1 MSDKVI
7 KICVLGNKDSK
18 KEELI
23 NLFKQ
28 YGNTIN
34 NLKTRIYDF
43 DFLFE
48 SFQINEGNWE
58 EKVNQKDINI
68 ALLCFDYRLKE
79 TFDEIKDFY
88 LKNKNSF
95 TNFYTA
101 LTGTFF
107 EIQNKK
113 VDEKK
118 VKDFSKESELKLYNV
133 SQIQLK
139 SSNFEKQIKN
149 LLTAYG
155 KKYSLP
161 DLDVEKIG
169 KTNLIPMKENDYY
182 ICKIGLIGSKA
193 GKTTLANTYKT
204 GIFNPNTNEST
215 LMNNVSKIINFSPD
229 EGKEFSNEKSDNIKV
244 KVELWDTP
252 HVGPNNANMN
262 FVMMVAKSV
271 DIIIYLFDNNNND
284 TFNDIEEWDS
294 RIHNNITKNCI
305 FYIVE
310 NRTENKNDNDND
322 ANKSNKEKMK
332 HLALGI
338 NVDVDNLLST
348 DASSNKDV
356 NELINR
362 IVSDYL
368 LRVDIIK
375 YKEEEKIE
383 EKEKNVIND
392 DKKKND
398 NNNNNKNGQSQNK
411 KDCFLF

>member
-1 MSDKVI
+1 MSDKEI

-34 NLKTRIYDF
+34 NVKTRIYDF

-58 EKVNQKDINI
+58 EKVNKKDINI
-68 ALLCFDYRLKE
+68 ALLCFDYRIKE

-88 LKNKNSF
+88 LNNKNSF
-95 TNFYTA
+95 TNFHTA
-101 LTGTFF
+101 LMGTFF

-113 VDEKK
+113 VDEKE
-118 VKDFSKESELKLYNV
+118 VKDFSKEKELKLYNV

-149 LLTAYG
+149 LLREYAT
-155 KKYSLP
+155 KYFPNLN
-161 DLDVEKIG
+161 LEKLG
-169 KTNLIPMKENDYY
+169 KTNLIAIKENDYY
-182 ICKIGLIGSKA
+182 VCKIGLIGSKA

-271 DIIIYLFDNNNND
+271 DIIIYLFDNNNID
-284 TFNDIEEWDS
+284 TFNDIEEWDN
-294 RIHNNITKNCI
+294 RIHNNITKNCM
-305 FYIVE
+305 FYIIE
-310 NRTENKNDNDND
+310 NITENKNENENDI
-322 ANKSNKEKMK
+322 NKTSLKKMRELAEKVK
-332 HLALGI
+332 
-338 NVDVDNLLST
+338 VDTNSLLST
-348 DASSNKDV
+348 DASSPEKV

-368 LRVDIIK
+368 LRVEVVK
-375 YKEEEKIE
+375 CKEEEKIE
-383 EKEKNVIND
+383 EKKNNVID
-392 DKKKND
+392 DD
-398 NNNNNKNGQSQNK
+398 NNNNNQSQK
-411 KDCFLF
+411 KKGFCFLF

>member
-1 MSDKVI
+1 MSDKEI

-58 EKVNQKDINI
+58 EKVNKKDINI

-113 VDEKK
+113 VDEKE
-118 VKDFSKESELKLYNV
+118 VKDFSKEKELKLYNV

-149 LLTAYG
+149 LLREYAT
-155 KKYSLP
+155 KYFPKLN
-161 DLDVEKIG
+161 LEKLG
-169 KTNLIPMKENDYY
+169 KTNLIAIKENDYY
-182 ICKIGLIGSKA
+182 VCKIGLIGSKA

-215 LMNNVSKIINFSPD
+215 LMNNVSKIINYSPD
-229 EGKEFSNEKSDNIKV
+229 EGKEFSLEKSENIKV

-271 DIIIYLFDNNNND
+271 DIIIYLFDNNNID
-284 TFNDIEEWDS
+284 TFNDIEEWDN
-294 RIHNNITKNCI
+294 RIHNNITKNCM
-305 FYIVE
+305 FYIIE
-310 NRTENKNDNDND
+310 NITENKNENENDI
-322 ANKSNKEKMK
+322 NKTSLKKMIELAEKVK
-332 HLALGI
+332 
-338 NVDVDNLLST
+338 VDTDSLLST
-348 DASSNKDV
+348 DASSPEKV

-368 LRVDIIK
+368 LRVDVIKLKKEEIIK
-375 YKEEEKIE
+375 
-383 EKEKNVIND
+383 EKENKDIND

-398 NNNNNKNGQSQNK
+398 NNNNQSQKK
-411 KDCFLF
+411 KDFCFLF

>member
-58 EKVNQKDINI
+58 EKVNKKDINI

-149 LLTAYG
+149 LLREYAT
-155 KKYSLP
+155 KYFPNLN
-161 DLDVEKIG
+161 LEK
-169 KTNLIPMKENDYY
+169 
-182 ICKIGLIGSKA
+182 
-193 GKTTLANTYKT
+193 
-204 GIFNPNTNEST
+204 
-215 LMNNVSKIINFSPD
+215 
-229 EGKEFSNEKSDNIKV
+229 
-244 KVELWDTP
+244 
-252 HVGPNNANMN
+252 
-262 FVMMVAKSV
+262 
-271 DIIIYLFDNNNND
+271 
-284 TFNDIEEWDS
+284 
-294 RIHNNITKNCI
+294 
-305 FYIVE
+305 
-310 NRTENKNDNDND
+310 
-322 ANKSNKEKMK
+322 
-332 HLALGI
+332 
-338 NVDVDNLLST
+338 
-348 DASSNKDV
+348 
-356 NELINR
+356 
-362 IVSDYL
+362 
-368 LRVDIIK
+368 
-375 YKEEEKIE
+375 
-383 EKEKNVIND
+383 
-392 DKKKND
+392 
-398 NNNNNKNGQSQNK
+398 
-411 KDCFLF
+411 

>member
-149 LLTAYG
+149 LLREYAT
-155 KKYSLP
+155 KYFPNLN
-161 DLDVEKIG
+161 LEKLG
-169 KTNLIPMKENDYY
+169 KTNLIAIKENDYY
-182 ICKIGLIGSKA
+182 VCKIGLIGSKA

-215 LMNNVSKIINFSPD
+215 LMNNVSKIINYSPD
-229 EGKEFSNEKSDNIKV
+229 EGKEFSLEKSENIKV

-271 DIIIYLFDNNNND
+271 DIIIYLFDNNNID
-284 TFNDIEEWDS
+284 TFNDIEEWDN
-294 RIHNNITKNCI
+294 RIHNNITKNCM
-305 FYIVE
+305 FYIIE
-310 NRTENKNDNDND
+310 NITENKNENENDI
-322 ANKSNKEKMK
+322 NKTSLKKMIELAEKVK
-332 HLALGI
+332 
-338 NVDVDNLLST
+338 VDTDSLLST
-348 DASSNKDV
+348 DASSPEKV

-368 LRVDIIK
+368 LRVDVIK
-375 YKEEEKIE
+375 LKEEEIIK
-383 EKEKNVIND
+383 EKENKDIND

-398 NNNNNKNGQSQNK
+398 NNNNQK
-411 KDCFLF
+411 LI

>member
-1 MSDKVI
+1 MSDKEI

-34 NLKTRIYDF
+34 NVKTRIYDF

-58 EKVNQKDINI
+58 EKVNKKDINI
-68 ALLCFDYRLKE
+68 ALLCFDYRIKE

-88 LKNKNSF
+88 LNNKNSF
-95 TNFYTA
+95 TNFHTA
-101 LTGTFF
+101 LMGTFF

-113 VDEKK
+113 VDEKE
-118 VKDFSKESELKLYNV
+118 VKDFSKEKELKLYNV

-149 LLTAYG
+149 LLREYAT
-155 KKYSLP
+155 KYFPKLN
-161 DLDVEKIG
+161 LEKLG
-169 KTNLIPMKENDYY
+169 KTNLIAIKENDYY
-182 ICKIGLIGSKA
+182 VCKIGLIGSKA

-215 LMNNVSKIINFSPD
+215 LMNNVSKIINYSPD
-229 EGKEFSNEKSDNIKV
+229 EGKEFSLEKSENIKV

-271 DIIIYLFDNNNND
+271 DIIIYLFDNNNID
-284 TFNDIEEWDS
+284 TFNDIEEWDN
-294 RIHNNITKNCI
+294 RIHNNITKNCM
-305 FYIVE
+305 FYIIE
-310 NRTENKNDNDND
+310 NITENKNENENDI
-322 ANKSNKEKMK
+322 NKTSLKKMIELAEKVK
-332 HLALGI
+332 
-338 NVDVDNLLST
+338 VDTDSLLST
-348 DASSNKDV
+348 DASSPEKV

-368 LRVDIIK
+368 LRVDVIKLKKEEIIK
-375 YKEEEKIE
+375 
-383 EKEKNVIND
+383 EKENKDIND

-398 NNNNNKNGQSQNK
+398 NNNNQSQKK
-411 KDCFLF
+411 KDFCFLF